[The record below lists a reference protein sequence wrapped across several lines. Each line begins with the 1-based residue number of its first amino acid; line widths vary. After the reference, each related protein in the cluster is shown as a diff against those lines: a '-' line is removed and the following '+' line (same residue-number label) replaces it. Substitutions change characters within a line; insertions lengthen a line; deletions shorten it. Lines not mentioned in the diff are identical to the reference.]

1 VALTPIAWSAR
12 HRHHRVGQ
20 RNILWGL
27 ATYMFVSSLVDL
39 HAFLNDIVGVVS
51 IPSIAIRTLLG
62 LMLVWLVPDDRSR

>member
-1 VALTPIAWSAR
+1 
-12 HRHHRVGQ
+12 
-20 RNILWGL
+20 
-27 ATYMFVSSLVDL
+27 MFVSSLVDL